1 MKSLSLHRQ
10 FQGSAAELLPCM
22 EDPAVTDLLVNG
34 AESVFVERD
43 GLLERVASPF
53 ADRAALMDFIER
65 LLVPL
70 GRRVDAARPYLDGRL
85 CDGSRFHIIL
95 PPLAAH
101 GPLLSIRKSR
111 GGTAAPLKSFGD
123 ARTLQWLTELF
134 RQGGNVLIAGGTG
147 TGKTTLLSRL
157 LDTVD
162 THDRLVV
169 VEETSEIRL
178 EHPHA
183 VFLEARAATPDGL
196 GEVTLRTLIRNALR
210 MRPTRLV
217 LGECRGDE
225 AWELLQA
232 MNTGHAGSASTIH
245 ANSPLDAL
253 RRLET
258 LVLTAG
264 VPAPLPA
271 VREWVASAIQAVIF
285 LERKGGQR
293 KIAGAL
299 RLQGI
304 EGDRYRIH
312 PLPKTECS

>member
-1 MKSLSLHRQ
+1 MRNLSLHRQ
-10 FQGSAAELLPCM
+10 FLGSAADLLPWM
-22 EDPAVTDLLVNG
+22 EDPSVTDLLING
-34 AESVFVERD
+34 AQSVFVERH
-43 GLLERVASPF
+43 GLLERVVSPF
-53 ADRAALMDFIER
+53 TDRAALMDFIER

-85 CDGSRFHIIL
+85 ADGSRFHIIL
-95 PPLAAH
+95 PPLAEH

-111 GGTAAPLKSFGD
+111 TGVAAPLESFGEPPV
-123 ARTLQWLTELF
+123 LNWLTELF
-134 RQGGNVLIAGGTG
+134 RQGGNILIAGGTG

-162 THDRLVV
+162 GSDRLVV

-183 VFLEARAATPDGL
+183 VFLEARTATPDGL
-196 GEVTLRTLIRNALR
+196 GEVSLRTLIRNALR

-225 AWELLQA
+225 AWDLLQA
-232 MNTGHAGSASTIH
+232 MNTGHAGSACTIH

-264 VPAPLPA
+264 VPAPLSA
-271 VREWVASAIQAVIF
+271 VREWVASAIHAVVF
-285 LERKGGQR
+285 LERKAGQR

-299 RLQGI
+299 RVQGM
-304 EGDRYRIH
+304 EGERYRIH
-312 PLPKTECS
+312 PFPC